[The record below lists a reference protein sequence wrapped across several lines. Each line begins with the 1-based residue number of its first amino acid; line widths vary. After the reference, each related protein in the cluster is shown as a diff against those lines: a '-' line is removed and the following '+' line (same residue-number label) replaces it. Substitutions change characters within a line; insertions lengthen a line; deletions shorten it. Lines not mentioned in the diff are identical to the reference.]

1 MQTFYGWR
9 RIQFSF
15 SSVLLINVLLK
26 EKVRIEYIKK
36 NMSFN
41 MEF

>member
-15 SSVLLINVLLK
+15 NSVLLINVLLK